1 MTKEEVQTI
10 HDLQQHGL
18 GYKKIAAVTKLPLNT
33 VKAYCRRHKVDATA
47 NEEPQ
52 AFCRNCGKP
61 ITRTPN
67 AKPRQYCSDACR
79 MLFWS
84 NHRDEGKPK
93 AIYHFRCPYCG
104 REFQSIGNPHRK
116 YCSRECVA
124 NSRRKGGASDG
135 A

>member
-33 VKAYCRRHKVDATA
+33 VKAYYRRHKVDATA

-93 AIYHFRCPYCG
+93 AIYHFVVRIVVG
-104 REFQSIGNPHRK
+104 
-116 YCSRECVA
+116 
-124 NSRRKGGASDG
+124 NSRA
-135 A
+135 